1 MDLYSELEW
10 RELLYDGTE
19 GLREALAAGPITGY
33 IGFADGLRP
42 SFAQPEWPV
51 PDGVRAG

>member
-1 MDLYSELEW
+1 MLFD
-10 RELLYDGTE
+10 
-19 GLREALAAGPITGY
+19 

-42 SFAQPEWPV
+42 TFAQPEWPV